1 MNTYK
6 VEKEIYKHLRGLLTR
21 SYHEF
26 TFKKD
31 DDGNWL
37 CQSTKKTLNFCLI
50 EQHAK
55 KDLKKMEYT
64 ILPRKSMTIGSY
76 PCFFAKLQEL
86 HAVQSLMIQCL
97 RGVFIRK
104 EDCYGHIF
112 HKINGFLHSNSLVSS
127 NHHANHVWYPATHQL
142 QNA

>member
-37 CQSTKKTLNFCLI
+37 CITPINEKNFELLLNRAACEKRSEEDGIYYITKKEHDNR
-50 EQHAK
+50 
-55 KDLKKMEYT
+55 
-64 ILPRKSMTIGSY
+64 ILSMLLCRAAGVTCCAVIDDPMFEGSI
-76 PCFFAKLQEL
+76 
-86 HAVQSLMIQCL
+86 H
-97 RGVFIRK
+97 
-104 EDCYGHIF
+104 
-112 HKINGFLHSNSLVSS
+112 
-127 NHHANHVWYPATHQL
+127 
-142 QNA
+142 